1 MPSFVNPI
9 HTNANA
15 LNSGTKNEVKD
26 TKNAPKSASKD
37 FNKILNQKISKDKT
51 APKENPNALKATPKD
66 AKEDAKELEKTPT
79 PHHQHAQN
87 LAKDQQAPTL
97 KDLLN
102 HKKTTA
108 SHEAQHETHEPTLK
122 DLLNHKKTTA
132 SHEAQ
137 HETHEMHET
146 NPKTP
151 NETLNKNEKKPNGV
165 ASNAHQANLTNKNPL
180 TPTNHANNAIKN
192 PTAPTHNAKEPKTLK
207 DIHALS
213 QKHDLNASN
222 IQVGTPLEKKETPL
236 NASDQLALKTTQTS
250 INHTLAKN
258 DSKNTANLSS
268 VLQSLE
274 KKESHNKERTT
285 PPSNEKKTPPL
296 REALQMNA
304 IKRDKTLSKKKPE
317 KTPTKTQTTAATPEN
332 APKIP
337 LKTPPLMPLIGAN
350 PPNDNA
356 PTPLEKEEK
365 AKEVSENKE
374 KTKESNNSAQSA
386 QNAQAS
392 DKTSENKSAA
402 PKETIKHFTQQLKQE
417 IQEYKPPMSRISMDL
432 FPKEL
437 GKVEVT
443 IQKVGKNLKVSVISH
458 NNSLQT
464 FLDNQQDLKNSLN
477 ALGFEGVDLSFSQDS
492 SKEQP
497 KEPLREPFK
506 EQESTPLKEN
516 ALKSYQENT
525 DNENKET
532 SMQITLYA

>member
-1 MPSFVNPI
+1 MPSPINPI

-15 LNSGTKNEVKD
+15 NASTLINSGAKNED

-37 FNKILNQKISKDKT
+37 FSKILNQKISKDKT
-51 APKENPNALKATPKD
+51 APKESPNPNALKATPKD
-66 AKEDAKELEKTPT
+66 AKALEKTPT

-87 LAKDQQAPTL
+87 PAKDQQAPTL

-102 HKKTTA
+102 HQKTTA
-108 SHEAQHETHEPTLK
+108 SHEAQHE
-122 DLLNHKKTTA
+122 N
-132 SHEAQ
+132 
-137 HETHEMHET
+137 HET

-165 ASNAHQANLTNKNPL
+165 TSSVHQTNLTNKNPI
-180 TPTNHANNAIKN
+180 TPTNHANNANKN
-192 PTAPTHNAKEPKTLK
+192 PTTPTHNAKEPKTLK
-207 DIHALS
+207 DIQTLS

-222 IQVGTPLEKKETPL
+222 IQATAPLEKKETPL
-236 NASDQLALKTTQTS
+236 NASDHLALKTTQAP
-250 INHTLAKN
+250 INNTLAKN
-258 DSKNTANLSS
+258 DAKNTANLSS

-274 KKESHNKERTT
+274 KKESPNKEHAN
-285 PPSNEKKTPPL
+285 PQNNEKKTPPL
-296 REALQMNA
+296 KEALQMNA

-317 KTPTKTQTTAATPEN
+317 KTPTKTQTTAPSVAPEN

-350 PPNDNA
+350 PPPNNNA

-365 AKEVSENKE
+365 TKEASDNKE
-374 KTKESNNSAQSA
+374 KTKESNSSAQSA
-386 QNAQAS
+386 QNTQAS
-392 DKTSENKSAA
+392 DKTSDNKSIA

-497 KEPLREPFK
+497 KEPLRELFK

-525 DNENKET
+525 DHENQET
-532 SMQITLYA
+532 SMQITLYAWF

>member
-1 MPSFVNPI
+1 MPSPINPI

-15 LNSGTKNEVKD
+15 SALNSGAKNEAKD

-37 FNKILNQKISKDKT
+37 FSKILNQKISKDKS
-51 APKENPNALKATPKD
+51 APKENPSALKATPKD
-66 AKEDAKELEKTPT
+66 AKENAKELEKTPT

-108 SHEAQHETHEPTLK
+108 SHEAQHEMHE
-122 DLLNHKKTTA
+122 N
-132 SHEAQ
+132 
-137 HETHEMHET
+137 HET

-151 NETLNKNEKKPNGV
+151 NETLNKNEKKPNEV
-165 ASNAHQANLTNKNPL
+165 ASSAHQANLTNKNPL

-207 DIHALS
+207 DIQTLS

-236 NASDQLALKTTQTS
+236 NANDQLALKTTQAP

-274 KKESHNKERTT
+274 KKESHNKEHTT

-317 KTPTKTQTTAATPEN
+317 KTPIHAKTQTIAQAATPEN

-374 KTKESNNSAQSA
+374 KTKESTNSA
-386 QNAQAS
+386 QNAQTS

-497 KEPLREPFK
+497 KEQLRESFK

>member
-1 MPSFVNPI
+1 MPSPINPI

-15 LNSGTKNEVKD
+15 LNSGAKNEVKD

-37 FNKILNQKISKDKT
+37 FSKILNQKISKDKT
-51 APKENPNALKATPKD
+51 APKEDSNASKVTPKD
-66 AKEDAKELEKTPT
+66 AKEDAKVLEKTPT
-79 PHHQHAQN
+79 LPHQHAQN
-87 LAKDQQAPTL
+87 PAKDQQAPTL
-97 KDLLN
+97 KDWLN

-108 SHEAQHETHEPTLK
+108 KHETQHETHEA
-122 DLLNHKKTTA
+122 N
-132 SHEAQ
+132 
-137 HETHEMHET
+137 ET

-151 NETLNKNEKKPNGV
+151 NETLNKNEKKPNEV
-165 ASNAHQANLTNKNPL
+165 TSNAHQTNLASKNPI
-180 TPTNHANNAIKN
+180 TPTNHANNANKN
-192 PTAPTHNAKEPKTLK
+192 PTTPTHNAKDPKTLK
-207 DIHALS
+207 DIQTLS

-222 IQVGTPLEKKETPL
+222 IQATASLEKKEISL
-236 NASDQLALKTTQTS
+236 SANDHLALKTTQTPT
-250 INHTLAKN
+250 NHTLAKN
-258 DSKNTANLSS
+258 DAKNTANLSS

-274 KKESHNKERTT
+274 KKEPHNKEHTT
-285 PPSNEKKTPPL
+285 PQNNEKKTPPL
-296 REALQMNA
+296 KEALQMNA

-317 KTPTKTQTTAATPEN
+317 KTPIHAKTQTTAPSATPEN

-337 LKTPPLMPLIGAN
+337 FKTPPLMPLIGAN
-350 PPNDNA
+350 PPPNDNP

-365 AKEVSENKE
+365 TQEISENKE
-374 KTKESNNSAQSA
+374 KAKETSSSAQSA
-386 QNAQAS
+386 QNTQAS
-392 DKTSENKSAA
+392 DKTSDNKSIT
-402 PKETIKHFTQQLKQE
+402 PKETIRHFTQQLKQE
-417 IQEYKPPMSRISMDL
+417 IQEYKPPMSKISMDL

-497 KEPLREPFK
+497 KEQLREPFK
-506 EQESTPLKEN
+506 EQESSPLKEN

-525 DNENKET
+525 DHENQET

>member
-1 MPSFVNPI
+1 MPSPVNPI
-9 HTNANA
+9 HTNAST
-15 LNSGTKNEVKD
+15 LINSGAKNED

-37 FNKILNQKISKDKT
+37 FSKILNQKISKDKT

-66 AKEDAKELEKTPT
+66 AKEDAKELEKTSTLP
-79 PHHQHAQN
+79 HQHAKDP
-87 LAKDQQAPTL
+87 AKDQQAPTL
-97 KDLLN
+97 KDWLN

-108 SHEAQHETHEPTLK
+108 SHAQHEIHE
-122 DLLNHKKTTA
+122 N
-132 SHEAQ
+132 
-137 HETHEMHET
+137 HET

-151 NETLNKNEKKPNGV
+151 NETLNKNEKKSNGV
-165 ASNAHQANLTNKNPL
+165 TSNTHQTNLTHKNPL

-207 DIHALS
+207 DIQTLS

-222 IQVGTPLEKKETPL
+222 IQATAPLEKKETPL
-236 NASDQLALKTTQTS
+236 NASDQFALKTTQTS

-258 DSKNTANLSS
+258 DAKNTANLSS

-274 KKESHNKERTT
+274 KKEPQNKEHAN
-285 PPSNEKKTPPL
+285 PQNNEKKTPPL
-296 REALQMNA
+296 KEALEMNA
-304 IKRDKTLSKKKPE
+304 IKRDKTLSKKKSE
-317 KTPTKTQTTAATPEN
+317 KTPTKAQTTAPSIAPEN

-350 PPNDNA
+350 PPPNDNI
-356 PTPLEKEEK
+356 PTPLEKEETT
-365 AKEVSENKE
+365 KEASDNKE
-374 KTKESNNSAQSA
+374 KTKESNNSAQSV
-386 QNAQAS
+386 QNTQAS
-392 DKTSENKSAA
+392 DKASENKSVT

-437 GKVEVT
+437 GKVEVV

-497 KEPLREPFK
+497 KEPFKEPFK
-506 EQESTPLKEN
+506 EQELTPLKEN

-525 DNENKET
+525 DHENKET

>member
-1 MPSFVNPI
+1 MPSPVNPL

-15 LNSGTKNEVKD
+15 FNGGAKNEVKD
-26 TKNAPKSASKD
+26 AKNASKRASKD
-37 FNKILNQKISKDKT
+37 FSKILNQKISKDKT
-51 APKENPNALKATPKD
+51 ASKENPSALKDTPKD
-66 AKEDAKELEKTPT
+66 AKALEKTPT
-79 PHHQHAQN
+79 LNHQHAQN

-102 HKKTTA
+102 HPKTTA
-108 SHEAQHETHEPTLK
+108 LHETHEA
-122 DLLNHKKTTA
+122 N
-132 SHEAQ
+132 
-137 HETHEMHET
+137 ET

-151 NETLNKNEKKPNGV
+151 NETLNKNEKKPNEV
-165 ASNAHQANLTNKNPL
+165 ASNAHQTNLPNKNL
-180 TPTNHANNAIKN
+180 ITPTNHANHANKT
-192 PTAPTHNAKEPKTLK
+192 PTTPTHNAKDPKTLK
-207 DIHALS
+207 DIQTLS

-222 IQVGTPLEKKETPL
+222 IQAATTPENKNPL
-236 NASDQLALKTTQTS
+236 NASDHLTLKTTQTPT
-250 INHTLAKN
+250 NHTLAKN
-258 DSKNTANLSS
+258 DAKNTANLSS

-274 KKESHNKERTT
+274 KKEVPNKEHAN
-285 PPSNEKKTPPL
+285 PPNNEKKTPPL
-296 REALQMNA
+296 KEALQMNA

-317 KTPTKTQTTAATPEN
+317 KTPIHAKTQTTAPSATPEN

-337 LKTPPLMPLIGAN
+337 LKTLPLMPLIGAN

-365 AKEVSENKE
+365 AKEISDNKE
-374 KTKESNNSAQSA
+374 KAKETNNNAQSA
-386 QNAQAS
+386 QNTQAS
-392 DKTSENKSAA
+392 DKTSDNKSTA

-417 IQEYKPPMSRISMDL
+417 IQEYKPPMSKISMDL

-492 SKEQP
+492 SKEQQAP
-497 KEPLREPFK
+497 KDQPKEPFK
-506 EQESTPLKEN
+506 EQELTPLKEN

-525 DNENKET
+525 DHENQET

>member
-1 MPSFVNPI
+1 MPSPINPI
-9 HTNANA
+9 HTNASANA
-15 LNSGTKNEVKD
+15 NASTLINSGAKNED

-37 FNKILNQKISKDKT
+37 FSKILNQKISKDKT
-51 APKENPNALKATPKD
+51 APKENPNALKATPQDAKEN
-66 AKEDAKELEKTPT
+66 AKEDAKALEKTPT
-79 PHHQHAQN
+79 LPYQHAQN
-87 LAKDQQAPTL
+87 PAKDQQAPTL
-97 KDLLN
+97 KDWLN
-102 HKKTTA
+102 PKTTA
-108 SHEAQHETHEPTLK
+108 PHEAQHETHEA
-122 DLLNHKKTTA
+122 N
-132 SHEAQ
+132 
-137 HETHEMHET
+137 ET

-165 ASNAHQANLTNKNPL
+165 TSNAHQANLTNKNPL
-180 TPTNHANNAIKN
+180 TPTNHAIKN
-192 PTAPTHNAKEPKTLK
+192 PTTPTHNAKESKTLK
-207 DIHALS
+207 DIQTLS

-222 IQVGTPLEKKETPL
+222 IQATTTPENKNPL
-236 NASDQLALKTTQTS
+236 NASDQLALKTTQTP

-258 DSKNTANLSS
+258 DAKNTANLSS

-274 KKESHNKERTT
+274 KKESPNKEHAN
-285 PPSNEKKTPPL
+285 PQNNEKKTPPL
-296 REALQMNA
+296 KEALQMNA
-304 IKRDKTLSKKKPE
+304 IKRDKTLSKKKSE
-317 KTPTKTQTTAATPEN
+317 KTPTKAQTTAPSIAPEN

-350 PPNDNA
+350 PPNDNP
-356 PTPLEKEEK
+356 PTPLEKEETT
-365 AKEVSENKE
+365 KEISENKE
-374 KTKESNNSAQSA
+374 KTKETNNSSQSA
-386 QNAQAS
+386 QNAQSS
-392 DKTSENKSAA
+392 DKASENKSVT

-437 GKVEVT
+437 GKVEVI

-497 KEPLREPFK
+497 KEQLRELFK

-525 DNENKET
+525 DHENKET
-532 SMQITLYA
+532 SMQITLYAWF

>member
-9 HTNANA
+9 HTNASANA
-15 LNSGTKNEVKD
+15 LNSGAKNEVKD
-26 TKNAPKSASKD
+26 TKNAPKGASKD
-37 FNKILNQKISKDKT
+37 FSKILNQKISKDKT
-51 APKENPNALKATPKD
+51 APKENPSALKATPKD
-66 AKEDAKELEKTPT
+66 TKENAKELEKTPT

-102 HKKTTA
+102 HKKTTV
-108 SHEAQHETHEPTLK
+108 SHETQHEI
-122 DLLNHKKTTA
+122 
-132 SHEAQ
+132 
-137 HETHEMHET
+137 HEMHET

-165 ASNAHQANLTNKNPL
+165 TPNAHQANLTNKNPL

-207 DIHALS
+207 DIHVLS

-222 IQVGTPLEKKETPL
+222 IQVVAPLEKKETPL

-258 DSKNTANLSS
+258 GTKNTANLSS

-274 KKESHNKERTT
+274 KKESQDKERAT

-296 REALQMNA
+296 REALQINA

-317 KTPTKTQTTAATPEN
+317 KTPTKTPTKTQTTTQATTPEN
-332 APKIP
+332 TPKIS

-365 AKEVSENKE
+365 TKEVSENKE
-374 KTKESNNSAQSA
+374 KTKESTNSAQSV
-386 QNAQAS
+386 QNAQSS
-392 DKTSENKSAA
+392 DKASENKSAA

>member
-1 MPSFVNPI
+1 MPSPINPI
-9 HTNANA
+9 HTNASA
-15 LNSGTKNEVKD
+15 LNSGAKNGVKD

-37 FNKILNQKISKDKT
+37 FSKILNQKISKDKT
-51 APKENPNALKATPKD
+51 APKENPNALKATPKNSKEG
-66 AKEDAKELEKTPT
+66 AKEDAKKLEKTPT
-79 PHHQHAQN
+79 PQPQHAQN

-102 HKKTTA
+102 HKKTAA
-108 SHEAQHETHEPTLK
+108 SHESQHEI
-122 DLLNHKKTTA
+122 HKN
-132 SHEAQ
+132 
-137 HETHEMHET
+137 HET

-165 ASNAHQANLTNKNPL
+165 ASNAHQANLTNKNLL
-180 TPTNHANNAIKN
+180 TPTNHANNANKN
-192 PTAPTHNAKEPKTLK
+192 PTAPTHNAKESKTLK

-222 IQVGTPLEKKETPL
+222 IQATTPLEKKETPL

-258 DSKNTANLSS
+258 DAKNTANLSS

-317 KTPTKTQTTAATPEN
+317 KTPIHAKTQTTAAAPEN

-374 KTKESNNSAQSA
+374 KTKESTNSAQSA
-386 QNAQAS
+386 QNAQSS

-497 KEPLREPFK
+497 KEPFKEPFK

>member
-1 MPSFVNPI
+1 MPSPINPI
-9 HTNANA
+9 HTNASANANA
-15 LNSGTKNEVKD
+15 LINSGAKNED

-37 FNKILNQKISKDKT
+37 FSKILNQKISKDKT

-66 AKEDAKELEKTPT
+66 AKEGAKEDTKALEKTPT
-79 PHHQHAQN
+79 PQPQHAQN
-87 LAKDQQAPTL
+87 PAKDQQAPTL
-97 KDLLN
+97 KDWLN
-102 HKKTTA
+102 HQKTTA
-108 SHEAQHETHEPTLK
+108 SHEAQHEK
-122 DLLNHKKTTA
+122 N
-132 SHEAQ
+132 
-137 HETHEMHET
+137 HET

-151 NETLNKNEKKPNGV
+151 NETLNKNEKKPNEV
-165 ASNAHQANLTNKNPL
+165 TSNTHQTNLTNKNPI
-180 TPTNHANNAIKN
+180 TPNHANNAIKT
-192 PTAPTHNAKEPKTLK
+192 PTAPTHNAKDPKTLK
-207 DIHALS
+207 DIQALS

-222 IQVGTPLEKKETPL
+222 IQAATTPENKTPL
-236 NASDQLALKTTQTS
+236 NTSDHLALKTTQTPT
-250 INHTLAKN
+250 NHTLAKN
-258 DSKNTANLSS
+258 DAKNTANLSS

-274 KKESHNKERTT
+274 KKESHNKEHAN
-285 PPSNEKKTPPL
+285 PPNNEKKTPPL
-296 REALQMNA
+296 KEALQMNA
-304 IKRDKTLSKKKPE
+304 IKRDKTLSKKKSE
-317 KTPTKTQTTAATPEN
+317 KTPTKAQTTAPSIAPEN

-350 PPNDNA
+350 PPPNDNI

-365 AKEVSENKE
+365 TQEISENKE
-374 KTKESNNSAQSA
+374 KTKESSNSAQSA

-392 DKTSENKSAA
+392 DKTSENKSVT

-497 KEPLREPFK
+497 KEPFK
-506 EQESTPLKEN
+506 EQELTPLKEN

-525 DNENKET
+525 DNESKET

>member
-1 MPSFVNPI
+1 MPSPINPI
-9 HTNANA
+9 HTNASANA
-15 LNSGTKNEVKD
+15 STLINSGAKNED

-37 FNKILNQKISKDKT
+37 FSKILNQKISKDKT
-51 APKENPNALKATPKD
+51 APKENPNALKTTPKNSKEG

-79 PHHQHAQN
+79 PQPQHAQN

-108 SHEAQHETHEPTLK
+108 SHEAQHEI
-122 DLLNHKKTTA
+122 HKN
-132 SHEAQ
+132 
-137 HETHEMHET
+137 HET

-165 ASNAHQANLTNKNPL
+165 TSNAHQANLTHKNPL
-180 TPTNHANNAIKN
+180 TPTNHANNANKN
-192 PTAPTHNAKEPKTLK
+192 PAAPTDTKKEPKTLK
-207 DIHALS
+207 DIQTLS

-222 IQVGTPLEKKETPL
+222 IQATTPLEKKETPL
-236 NASDQLALKTTQTS
+236 KASDQLALKTTQTS

-258 DSKNTANLSS
+258 DAKNTANLSS

-317 KTPTKTQTTAATPEN
+317 KTPTKTQTTAQAVTLEN

-356 PTPLEKEEK
+356 PTPLEKEETT
-365 AKEVSENKE
+365 KEASDNKE
-374 KTKESNNSAQSA
+374 KTKESTNSTQST

-497 KEPLREPFK
+497 KEQLKEQLGEPFK

>member
-1 MPSFVNPI
+1 MPSPINPI

-15 LNSGTKNEVKD
+15 NALNSGAKNEVKEA
-26 TKNAPKSASKD
+26 KNAPKSASKD
-37 FNKILNQKISKDKT
+37 FSKILNQKISKDKT
-51 APKENPNALKATPKD
+51 TPKENPSALKATPKNSKEG
-66 AKEDAKELEKTPT
+66 AKENAKELEKTPT
-79 PHHQHAQN
+79 LPHQHAQN
-87 LAKDQQAPTL
+87 PAKDQQAPTL

-102 HKKTTA
+102 HQKTTA
-108 SHEAQHETHEPTLK
+108 SHEAQHETHE
-122 DLLNHKKTTA
+122 N
-132 SHEAQ
+132 
-137 HETHEMHET
+137 HET

-165 ASNAHQANLTNKNPL
+165 ASSAHQENSTHKNPL

-207 DIHALS
+207 DIQTLS

-222 IQVGTPLEKKETPL
+222 IQATTTPENKTPLK
-236 NASDQLALKTTQTS
+236 ASDQLALKTTQTS

-258 DSKNTANLSS
+258 GTKNTANLSS

-274 KKESHNKERTT
+274 KKDPLSKEHAT

-296 REALQMNA
+296 REALPMNA

-317 KTPTKTQTTAATPEN
+317 KTPTKTQTTAQAVEN

-365 AKEVSENKE
+365 TKEMSENKE
-374 KTKESNNSAQSA
+374 KTKESTNSTQNV

-392 DKTSENKSAA
+392 DKTSENKSVT
-402 PKETIKHFTQQLKQE
+402 PKETIRHFTQQLKQE

-497 KEPLREPFK
+497 KEPFKELFK

>member
-1 MPSFVNPI
+1 MPSPINPI
-9 HTNANA
+9 HTSTNA
-15 LNSGTKNEVKD
+15 LNSGAKNED

-37 FNKILNQKISKDKT
+37 FSKILNQKISKDKT
-51 APKENPNALKATPKD
+51 APKENPSALKATPKNSKEG
-66 AKEDAKELEKTPT
+66 AKENAKALEKTPT

-87 LAKDQQAPTL
+87 PAKDQQAPTL
-97 KDLLN
+97 KDWLN

-108 SHEAQHETHEPTLK
+108 SHEAQHEFHE
-122 DLLNHKKTTA
+122 N
-132 SHEAQ
+132 
-137 HETHEMHET
+137 HET

-165 ASNAHQANLTNKNPL
+165 ISSAHQANLTHKNPL

-192 PTAPTHNAKEPKTLK
+192 PTAPTHNAKESKTLK
-207 DIHALS
+207 DIQALS

-222 IQVGTPLEKKETPL
+222 IQAAITPENKTPL
-236 NASDQLALKTTQTS
+236 NASDQLALKTTQAP
-250 INHTLAKN
+250 INNTLAKN
-258 DSKNTANLSS
+258 DAKNTANLSS

-274 KKESHNKERTT
+274 KKDPHNKEHAN
-285 PPSNEKKTPPL
+285 PQNNEKKTPPL
-296 REALQMNA
+296 KEALQMNA
-304 IKRDKTLSKKKPE
+304 IKRDKTLSKKKSE
-317 KTPTKTQTTAATPEN
+317 KTPTKAQTTAPSIAPEN

-350 PPNDNA
+350 PPNDNP
-356 PTPLEKEEK
+356 PTLLEKEETT
-365 AKEVSENKE
+365 KEASDNKE
-374 KTKESNNSAQSA
+374 KTKETNSSAQNA

-392 DKTSENKSAA
+392 DKTSENKSVT

-437 GKVEVT
+437 GKVEVI

-506 EQESTPLKEN
+506 EQESSPLKEN

-525 DNENKET
+525 DHENQET

>member
-1 MPSFVNPI
+1 MPSPINPI
-9 HTNANA
+9 HTNASA
-15 LNSGTKNEVKD
+15 LNSGAKNEVKD
-26 TKNAPKSASKD
+26 KNAPKSASKD
-37 FNKILNQKISKDKT
+37 FSKILNQKISKDKI
-51 APKENPNALKATPKD
+51 APKESPHPNALKNMPKD
-66 AKEDAKELEKTPT
+66 AKALEKIPT
-79 PHHQHAQN
+79 PHHQHAKEI
-87 LAKDQQAPTL
+87 AKDEQAPTL

-102 HKKTTA
+102 HPKTTA
-108 SHEAQHETHEPTLK
+108 SHKAQHETHK
-122 DLLNHKKTTA
+122 I
-132 SHEAQ
+132 
-137 HETHEMHET
+137 HET

-151 NETLNKNEKKPNGV
+151 NETLNKNEKKPSEV
-165 ASNAHQANLTNKNPL
+165 ISNAHQANLTHKNPI
-180 TPTNHANNAIKN
+180 TPTNPTNNAIKN
-192 PTAPTHNAKEPKTLK
+192 PTATTHNAKESKTLK

-222 IQVGTPLEKKETPL
+222 IQATAPLEKKETPL
-236 NASDQLALKTTQTS
+236 SVSDPLALKTTQAS

-258 DSKNTANLSS
+258 DTKNTANLSS

-274 KKESHNKERTT
+274 KKESPNKEHAT
-285 PPSNEKKTPPL
+285 PPHNEKKTPPL
-296 REALQMNA
+296 KEALLMNA
-304 IKRDKTLSKKKPE
+304 IKRDKTLSKKTPE
-317 KTPTKTQTTAATPEN
+317 KTPTKTQTTVPSAMLEN

-350 PPNDNA
+350 HPSNND

-365 AKEVSENKE
+365 TKEASENKE
-374 KTKESNNSAQSA
+374 KTKESNNSAQST
-386 QNAQAS
+386 QNTQAS
-392 DKTSENKSAA
+392 DKTSDNKSAA

-497 KEPLREPFK
+497 KEQLREPFK
-506 EQESTPLKEN
+506 EQELTPLKEN

>member
-1 MPSFVNPI
+1 MPSPINPI

-15 LNSGTKNEVKD
+15 LNSGAKNED

-37 FNKILNQKISKDKT
+37 FSKILNQKISKNKT
-51 APKENPNALKATPKD
+51 APKESPNPNALKATPKD
-66 AKEDAKELEKTPT
+66 AKEDAKTLEKTPT
-79 PHHQHAQN
+79 LPHQHAQN

-102 HKKTTA
+102 RPKTHPTA
-108 SHEAQHETHEPTLK
+108 PHETQHETHEA
-122 DLLNHKKTTA
+122 N
-132 SHEAQ
+132 
-137 HETHEMHET
+137 ET

-151 NETLNKNEKKPNGV
+151 NETLNKNEKKPNEV
-165 ASNAHQANLTNKNPL
+165 ISNAHQTNLASKNPI
-180 TPTNHANNAIKN
+180 TPNHANNAIKN
-192 PTAPTHNAKEPKTLK
+192 PTTPTHNAKDPKTLK
-207 DIHALS
+207 DIQTLS

-222 IQVGTPLEKKETPL
+222 IQAITTPENKTPL
-236 NASDQLALKTTQTS
+236 NAGDQLALKTTQTPT
-250 INHTLAKN
+250 NHTLAKN
-258 DSKNTANLSS
+258 DAKNTANLSS

-274 KKESHNKERTT
+274 KKDPHNKEHAN
-285 PPSNEKKTPPL
+285 PPNNEKKTPPL
-296 REALQMNA
+296 KEALQMNA
-304 IKRDKTLSKKKPE
+304 IKRDKTLSKKKSE
-317 KTPTKTQTTAATPEN
+317 KTPTKAQTTAPSIAPEN

-337 LKTPPLMPLIGAN
+337 LKTPPLMPLTGAN
-350 PPNDNA
+350 PPNDNI
-356 PTPLEKEEK
+356 PTLLEKEETT
-365 AKEVSENKE
+365 KEASDNKE
-374 KTKESNNSAQSA
+374 KTKEASNSAQSA

-392 DKTSENKSAA
+392 DKTSENKSVT

-437 GKVEVT
+437 GKVEVI
-443 IQKVGKNLKVSVISH
+443 IQKVSKNLKVSVISH

-497 KEPLREPFK
+497 KEQLRELFK

-525 DNENKET
+525 DNEHQET

>member
-1 MPSFVNPI
+1 MPSPVNPI

-15 LNSGTKNEVKD
+15 LNSGAKNEVKD
-26 TKNAPKSASKD
+26 AKNAPKSASKD
-37 FNKILNQKISKDKT
+37 FSKILNQKISKDKT

-66 AKEDAKELEKTPT
+66 AKEDAKTLEKTLP
-79 PHHQHAQN
+79 HQHAQN
-87 LAKDQQAPTL
+87 PAKDQQAPTL
-97 KDLLN
+97 KDWLN
-102 HKKTTA
+102 HQKTTA
-108 SHEAQHETHEPTLK
+108 SHEAQHETHE
-122 DLLNHKKTTA
+122 
-132 SHEAQ
+132 
-137 HETHEMHET
+137 HET

-151 NETLNKNEKKPNGV
+151 NETLNKNEKKPNEV
-165 ASNAHQANLTNKNPL
+165 TSNAHQTNLPNKNPI
-180 TPTNHANNAIKN
+180 TPNHANNANKT
-192 PTAPTHNAKEPKTLK
+192 PTTPTHNAKEPKTLK
-207 DIHALS
+207 DIQTLS

-222 IQVGTPLEKKETPL
+222 IQAATTPENKNPL
-236 NASDQLALKTTQTS
+236 NASDHLALKTTQTPT
-250 INHTLAKN
+250 NHTLAKN
-258 DSKNTANLSS
+258 GAKNTANLSS

-274 KKESHNKERTT
+274 KKESHNKEHAN
-285 PPSNEKKTPPL
+285 PSHNEKKTPPL
-296 REALQMNA
+296 KEALQMNA
-304 IKRDKTLSKKKPE
+304 IKRDKTLSKKKSE
-317 KTPTKTQTTAATPEN
+317 KTPTKAQTTAPSIAPEN

-337 LKTPPLMPLIGAN
+337 FKTPPLMPLIGAN
-350 PPNDNA
+350 PPNDNI

-365 AKEVSENKE
+365 TQEISDNKE
-374 KTKESNNSAQSA
+374 KAKETNNSTQSA
-386 QNAQAS
+386 QNTQAS

-437 GKVEVT
+437 GKVEVI

-492 SKEQP
+492 SKEQQAP
-497 KEPLREPFK
+497 KDQPKEPFK
-506 EQESTPLKEN
+506 EQELTPLKEN

-525 DNENKET
+525 DHENQET

>member
-1 MPSFVNPI
+1 MPSPINPI
-9 HTNANA
+9 HTNASANA
-15 LNSGTKNEVKD
+15 NANASTLINSGAKNED
-26 TKNAPKSASKD
+26 TKNAPKSTSKD
-37 FNKILNQKISKDKT
+37 FSKILNQKISKDKT
-51 APKENPNALKATPKD
+51 ASKENPNALKAVQKD
-66 AKEDAKELEKTPT
+66 AKKDAKELEKTPT

-87 LAKDQQAPTL
+87 PAKDQQAPTL

-108 SHEAQHETHEPTLK
+108 SHEAQHEI
-122 DLLNHKKTTA
+122 
-132 SHEAQ
+132 
-137 HETHEMHET
+137 HETHET

-165 ASNAHQANLTNKNPL
+165 TSNAHQENSTHKNPL
-180 TPTNHANNAIKN
+180 TPTNNAIKT
-192 PTAPTHNAKEPKTLK
+192 PTAPTHNAKDPKTLK
-207 DIHALS
+207 DIQTLS

-222 IQVGTPLEKKETPL
+222 IQATAPLEKKETPL
-236 NASDQLALKTTQTS
+236 NASDHLALKTTQAP
-250 INHTLAKN
+250 INNTLAKN
-258 DSKNTANLSS
+258 DAKNTANLSS

-274 KKESHNKERTT
+274 KKESHNKERAT
-285 PPSNEKKTPPL
+285 PPNNEKKTPPL
-296 REALQMNA
+296 KEALPMNA

-317 KTPTKTQTTAATPEN
+317 KTPTKTQTTAPSIVPEN

-356 PTPLEKEEK
+356 PTILEKEETT
-365 AKEVSENKE
+365 KEASDNKE

-392 DKTSENKSAA
+392 DKTSENKSVT

-497 KEPLREPFK
+497 KEPFKEPFK
-506 EQESTPLKEN
+506 EQELTPLKEN

-525 DNENKET
+525 DNESKET

>member
-15 LNSGTKNEVKD
+15 SALNSGAKNEVKD

-37 FNKILNQKISKDKT
+37 FSKILNQKISKDKT
-51 APKENPNALKATPKD
+51 APKENPSALKAAPKD
-66 AKEDAKELEKTPT
+66 AKEGAKELEKTPT

-108 SHEAQHETHEPTLK
+108 SHEAQHEI
-122 DLLNHKKTTA
+122 HKN
-132 SHEAQ
+132 
-137 HETHEMHET
+137 HET

-192 PTAPTHNAKEPKTLK
+192 PTAPTDTKKEPKTLK
-207 DIHALS
+207 DIQTLS

-258 DSKNTANLSS
+258 DAKNTANLSS

-274 KKESHNKERTT
+274 KKESQNKERTT

-317 KTPTKTQTTAATPEN
+317 KTPIHAKTQTTAQAATPEN

-365 AKEVSENKE
+365 TKEVSDNKE
-374 KTKESNNSAQSA
+374 KTKESTNSAQNA

-392 DKTSENKSAA
+392 DKASENKSAA

-437 GKVEVT
+437 GKVEVS

>member
-1 MPSFVNPI
+1 MPSPVNPI

-15 LNSGTKNEVKD
+15 LNSGAKNEVKD
-26 TKNAPKSASKD
+26 AKNAPKSASKD
-37 FNKILNQKISKDKT
+37 FSKILNQKISKDKT
-51 APKENPNALKATPKD
+51 ASKESPNPNALKATPKD
-66 AKEDAKELEKTPT
+66 AKEDAKTLEKTLP
-79 PHHQHAQN
+79 HQHAQN

-97 KDLLN
+97 KDWLN

-108 SHEAQHETHEPTLK
+108 SHEAQHEK
-122 DLLNHKKTTA
+122 N
-132 SHEAQ
+132 
-137 HETHEMHET
+137 HET

-165 ASNAHQANLTNKNPL
+165 TSNAHQTNLASKNPI

-192 PTAPTHNAKEPKTLK
+192 PTTPTHNAKDPKTLK
-207 DIHALS
+207 DIQTLS

-222 IQVGTPLEKKETPL
+222 IQATTTPENKNPL
-236 NASDQLALKTTQTS
+236 NASDHLALKTTQTPT
-250 INHTLAKN
+250 NHTLAKN
-258 DSKNTANLSS
+258 DAKNTANLSS

-274 KKESHNKERTT
+274 KKEPPNKEHAN
-285 PPSNEKKTPPL
+285 PQNNEKKTPPL
-296 REALQMNA
+296 KEALQMNA
-304 IKRDKTLSKKKPE
+304 IKRDKTLSKKKSE
-317 KTPTKTQTTAATPEN
+317 KTPTKAQTTAPSITPEN

-350 PPNDNA
+350 PPPNDNP

-365 AKEVSENKE
+365 TQEVSDNKE
-374 KTKESNNSAQSA
+374 KAKESSNSAQSA
-386 QNAQAS
+386 QNTQAS
-392 DKTSENKSAA
+392 DKTSENKSVT

-417 IQEYKPPMSRISMDL
+417 IQEYKPPMSKISMDL

-437 GKVEVT
+437 GKVEVI

-497 KEPLREPFK
+497 KEQLREPFK
-506 EQESTPLKEN
+506 EQELTPLKEN

-525 DNENKET
+525 DHEKQET

>member
-1 MPSFVNPI
+1 MPSPINPI

-15 LNSGTKNEVKD
+15 NASTLNSGAKNED

-37 FNKILNQKISKDKT
+37 FSKILNQKISKDKT

-66 AKEDAKELEKTPT
+66 AKEDAKKLEKTHTLP
-79 PHHQHAQN
+79 HQHAKDF
-87 LAKDQQAPTL
+87 AKDQQAPTL

-108 SHEAQHETHEPTLK
+108 SHEAQNETHK
-122 DLLNHKKTTA
+122 N
-132 SHEAQ
+132 
-137 HETHEMHET
+137 HET

-151 NETLNKNEKKPNGV
+151 NETLNKDEKKPNGV
-165 ASNAHQANLTNKNPL
+165 TSSAHQANLTNKNPL
-180 TPTNHANNAIKN
+180 TPTNHANNSIKN
-192 PTAPTHNAKEPKTLK
+192 PTAPTHNAKESKTLK
-207 DIHALS
+207 DIQTLS

-222 IQVGTPLEKKETPL
+222 IQVVAPLEKKETPL
-236 NASDQLALKTTQTS
+236 KTSDQLALKTMQTP

-258 DSKNTANLSS
+258 DAKNTANLSS

-274 KKESHNKERTT
+274 KKESHNKEHAT

-296 REALQMNA
+296 REALPMNA

-317 KTPTKTQTTAATPEN
+317 KTPTKTQTTAPSIAPEN

-356 PTPLEKEEK
+356 PTLLEKEETT
-365 AKEVSENKE
+365 KEASDNKE
-374 KTKESNNSAQSA
+374 KTKESNNSTQSA
-386 QNAQAS
+386 QNAQSS
-392 DKTSENKSAA
+392 DKTSDKSVT

-492 SKEQP
+492 SKEQH
-497 KEPLREPFK
+497 KESFKEPFK
-506 EQESTPLKEN
+506 EQELTPLKEN

-525 DNENKET
+525 DNENQET

>member
-1 MPSFVNPI
+1 MPSPINPI
-9 HTNANA
+9 HTNAST
-15 LNSGTKNEVKD
+15 LNSGAKNGVKD

-37 FNKILNQKISKDKT
+37 FSKILNQKISKDKT
-51 APKENPNALKATPKD
+51 APKENPSALKATPKD
-66 AKEDAKELEKTPT
+66 AKKDAKELEKTPT

-108 SHEAQHETHEPTLK
+108 SHEAQHEMHE
-122 DLLNHKKTTA
+122 N
-132 SHEAQ
+132 
-137 HETHEMHET
+137 HET

-151 NETLNKNEKKPNGV
+151 NETLNKNEKKPNEV
-165 ASNAHQANLTNKNPL
+165 ASSAHQANLTNKNPL
-180 TPTNHANNAIKN
+180 TSTNHANNAIKN
-192 PTAPTHNAKEPKTLK
+192 PAAPTDTKKEPKTLK
-207 DIHALS
+207 DIQTLS

-222 IQVGTPLEKKETPL
+222 IQATTPLEKKETPL

-258 DSKNTANLSS
+258 DAKNTANLSS

-317 KTPTKTQTTAATPEN
+317 KTPTKTQTTAAAPEN

-350 PPNDNA
+350 PPNDNT

-374 KTKESNNSAQSA
+374 KTKESTNSAQNA

-497 KEPLREPFK
+497 KEQLGESFK

>member
-1 MPSFVNPI
+1 MPSPVNPI

-15 LNSGTKNEVKD
+15 LNSGAKNEVKD
-26 TKNAPKSASKD
+26 AKNAPKSASKD
-37 FNKILNQKISKDKT
+37 FSKILNQKISKDKT
-51 APKENPNALKATPKD
+51 APKESPNPNALKATPKD
-66 AKEDAKELEKTPT
+66 AKALEKTPT
-79 PHHQHAQN
+79 LPHQHAQN
-87 LAKDQQAPTL
+87 PAKDQQAPTL
-97 KDLLN
+97 KDWLN
-102 HKKTTA
+102 HQKTTA
-108 SHEAQHETHEPTLK
+108 SHEAQHETHE
-122 DLLNHKKTTA
+122 
-132 SHEAQ
+132 
-137 HETHEMHET
+137 HET

-151 NETLNKNEKKPNGV
+151 NETLNKNEKKPNEV
-165 ASNAHQANLTNKNPL
+165 TSSTHQTNLPNKNPI

-192 PTAPTHNAKEPKTLK
+192 PTTPTHNAKDPKTLK
-207 DIHALS
+207 DIQVLS

-222 IQVGTPLEKKETPL
+222 IQAATTPENKTPL
-236 NASDQLALKTTQTS
+236 NASDHLALKTTQTPT
-250 INHTLAKN
+250 NHTIAKN
-258 DSKNTANLSS
+258 DAKNTANLSS

-274 KKESHNKERTT
+274 KKESPNKEHAT
-285 PPSNEKKTPPL
+285 PPNNEKKTPPL
-296 REALQMNA
+296 KEALQMNA
-304 IKRDKTLSKKKPE
+304 IKRDKTLSKKKSE
-317 KTPTKTQTTAATPEN
+317 KTPTKAQTTAPSITPEN

-356 PTPLEKEEK
+356 PTLLEKEETT
-365 AKEVSENKE
+365 KEASDNKE
-374 KTKESNNSAQSA
+374 KTKESSNSAQSA

-392 DKTSENKSAA
+392 DKTSENKSVT
-402 PKETIKHFTQQLKQE
+402 PKETIKHFAQQLKQE
-417 IQEYKPPMSRISMDL
+417 IQEYKPPMSKISMDL

-437 GKVEVT
+437 GKVEVI

-497 KEPLREPFK
+497 KEQLRELFK
-506 EQESTPLKEN
+506 EQESSPLKEN

-525 DNENKET
+525 DHENQET

>member
-1 MPSFVNPI
+1 MPSPINPI
-9 HTNANA
+9 HTNASANA
-15 LNSGTKNEVKD
+15 STLNSGAKNED

-51 APKENPNALKATPKD
+51 APKENPSALKATPKD
-66 AKEDAKELEKTPT
+66 TKENAKELEKTPT

-102 HKKTTA
+102 HQKTTA
-108 SHEAQHETHEPTLK
+108 SHEAQNETHE
-122 DLLNHKKTTA
+122 NY
-132 SHEAQ
+132 
-137 HETHEMHET
+137 ET

-165 ASNAHQANLTNKNPL
+165 TSNAHQTSLTHKNPL
-180 TPTNHANNAIKN
+180 TPTNHAIKN
-192 PTAPTHNAKEPKTLK
+192 PTAPTHNAKESKTLK
-207 DIHALS
+207 DIQTLS

-222 IQVGTPLEKKETPL
+222 IQVVAPLEKKETPL
-236 NASDQLALKTTQTS
+236 KTSDQLALKTTQTS

-274 KKESHNKERTT
+274 KKDPHNKEHAT
-285 PPSNEKKTPPL
+285 PSNNEKKTPPL
-296 REALQMNA
+296 REALPMNA

-317 KTPTKTQTTAATPEN
+317 KTPTKTQTTAPSATPEN

-350 PPNDNA
+350 PPPNDNI
-356 PTPLEKEEK
+356 PTPLEKEETT
-365 AKEVSENKE
+365 KEVSDNKE
-374 KTKESNNSAQSA
+374 KTKESSNSA
-386 QNAQAS
+386 QNAQNTQAS
-392 DKTSENKSAA
+392 DKTSENKSIA

-437 GKVEVT
+437 GKVEVV

-497 KEPLREPFK
+497 KEQLGEPFK

-525 DNENKET
+525 DDENKET

>member
-1 MPSFVNPI
+1 MPSPVNPI

-15 LNSGTKNEVKD
+15 LNSGAKNEVKD
-26 TKNAPKSASKD
+26 AKNAPKSASKD
-37 FNKILNQKISKDKT
+37 FSKILNQKISKDKT
-51 APKENPNALKATPKD
+51 APKENPNALKATPQNALKD
-66 AKEDAKELEKTPT
+66 KLEKTPT
-79 PHHQHAQN
+79 LPHQHAQN

-97 KDLLN
+97 KDWLN
-102 HKKTTA
+102 HQKTTA
-108 SHEAQHETHEPTLK
+108 SHEAQHETHEA
-122 DLLNHKKTTA
+122 N
-132 SHEAQ
+132 
-137 HETHEMHET
+137 ET

-165 ASNAHQANLTNKNPL
+165 TSNAHQTNLASKNPI

-192 PTAPTHNAKEPKTLK
+192 PTTPTHNAKDSKTLK
-207 DIHALS
+207 DIQTLS

-222 IQVGTPLEKKETPL
+222 IQAATTPENKTPL
-236 NASDQLALKTTQTS
+236 NASDHLALKTTQTP

-258 DSKNTANLSS
+258 DAKNTANLSS

-274 KKESHNKERTT
+274 KKEPLNKEHAT
-285 PPSNEKKTPPL
+285 PPNNEKKTPPL
-296 REALQMNA
+296 KEALQMNA

-317 KTPTKTQTTAATPEN
+317 KTHTKAQTTAPSIAPEN

-350 PPNDNA
+350 PPPNDNI

-365 AKEVSENKE
+365 TKEVSDNKE
-374 KTKESNNSAQSA
+374 KTKESNNSAQNA

-392 DKTSENKSAA
+392 DKTSDNKSVT

-417 IQEYKPPMSRISMDL
+417 IQEYKPPMSKISMDL

-437 GKVEVT
+437 GKVEVI

-497 KEPLREPFK
+497 KEQLRELFK
-506 EQESTPLKEN
+506 EQESSPLKEN

-525 DNENKET
+525 DHENKET
-532 SMQITLYA
+532 SMQITLYAWF

>member
-1 MPSFVNPI
+1 MPSPINPI

-15 LNSGTKNEVKD
+15 LNSGAKNED
-26 TKNAPKSASKD
+26 TKNALKSASKD
-37 FNKILNQKISKDKT
+37 FSKILNQKISKDKT

-66 AKEDAKELEKTPT
+66 AKEDAKVLEKTPT
-79 PHHQHAQN
+79 PPHQHAQN
-87 LAKDQQAPTL
+87 PAKDQQAPTL
-97 KDLLN
+97 KDWLN

-108 SHEAQHETHEPTLK
+108 SHETQHETHE
-122 DLLNHKKTTA
+122 
-132 SHEAQ
+132 
-137 HETHEMHET
+137 HET

-151 NETLNKNEKKPNGV
+151 NETLNKNEKKPNE
-165 ASNAHQANLTNKNPL
+165 ALSNAHQTSLPNKNPI
-180 TPTNHANNAIKN
+180 TPTNHANHAIKN
-192 PTAPTHNAKEPKTLK
+192 PTAPTHNAKESKTLK
-207 DIHALS
+207 DIQTLS

-222 IQVGTPLEKKETPL
+222 IQATTPLEKKETPL

-258 DSKNTANLSS
+258 DTKNTANLSS

-274 KKESHNKERTT
+274 KKDPHNKEHAT
-285 PPSNEKKTPPL
+285 PPNNEKKTPPL
-296 REALQMNA
+296 KEALQMNA

-317 KTPTKTQTTAATPEN
+317 KTQTKAQTTAPSIAPEN

-350 PPNDNA
+350 PPNDNI
-356 PTPLEKEEK
+356 PTPLEKEETT
-365 AKEVSENKE
+365 KEASDNKE
-374 KTKESNNSAQSA
+374 KTKETSNSA
-386 QNAQAS
+386 QNAQNTQAS
-392 DKTSENKSAA
+392 DKTSENKSVT

-437 GKVEVT
+437 GKVEVI

-497 KEPLREPFK
+497 KEQLRELFK

-525 DNENKET
+525 DHENKET

>member
-1 MPSFVNPI
+1 MPSPINPI
-9 HTNANA
+9 HTNASANANA
-15 LNSGTKNEVKD
+15 LINSRAKNED

-37 FNKILNQKISKDKT
+37 FSKILNQKISKDKT
-51 APKENPNALKATPKD
+51 APKENPNALKATPKNSKEG
-66 AKEDAKELEKTPT
+66 AKEDAKTLEKTPT

-87 LAKDQQAPTL
+87 PAKDQQAPTL
-97 KDLLN
+97 KDWLN

-108 SHEAQHETHEPTLK
+108 SHEAQHEK
-122 DLLNHKKTTA
+122 N
-132 SHEAQ
+132 
-137 HETHEMHET
+137 HET

-151 NETLNKNEKKPNGV
+151 NETLNKNEKKPNEV
-165 ASNAHQANLTNKNPL
+165 TSNAHQTNLPNKNPI
-180 TPTNHANNAIKN
+180 TPNHANNANTTQK
-192 PTAPTHNAKEPKTLK
+192 PTTPTHNAKDPKTLK
-207 DIHALS
+207 DIQTLS

-222 IQVGTPLEKKETPL
+222 IQATASLEKKETPL
-236 NASDQLALKTTQTS
+236 SANDQIALKTTQAP
-250 INHTLAKN
+250 INNTLAKN
-258 DSKNTANLSS
+258 DTKNTANLSS

-274 KKESHNKERTT
+274 KKESPNKEHAN
-285 PPSNEKKTPPL
+285 PQNNEKKTPPL
-296 REALQMNA
+296 KEALQMNA

-317 KTPTKTQTTAATPEN
+317 KTPTKVQTTAPSATPEN

-350 PPNDNA
+350 PPPNDNI

-365 AKEVSENKE
+365 TQEISENKE
-374 KTKESNNSAQSA
+374 KTKETNSSAQSA

-392 DKTSENKSAA
+392 DKTNENKSIA

-437 GKVEVT
+437 GKVEVV

-497 KEPLREPFK
+497 KEQLRELFK

-525 DNENKET
+525 DHENQET

>member
-1 MPSFVNPI
+1 MPSPINPI
-9 HTNANA
+9 HTNASA
-15 LNSGTKNEVKD
+15 LNSGAKNED

-37 FNKILNQKISKDKT
+37 FSKILNQKISKDKT
-51 APKENPNALKATPKD
+51 APKENPSALKATLKNSKEG

-108 SHEAQHETHEPTLK
+108 SHETQHETHK
-122 DLLNHKKTTA
+122 N
-132 SHEAQ
+132 
-137 HETHEMHET
+137 HET

-180 TPTNHANNAIKN
+180 TPTNHANKN
-192 PTAPTHNAKEPKTLK
+192 PAAPTHNAKDPKTLK
-207 DIHALS
+207 DIQTLS

-222 IQVGTPLEKKETPL
+222 IQATAPLEKKETPL
-236 NASDQLALKTTQTS
+236 NASDQLALKTTQTP

-258 DSKNTANLSS
+258 DAKNTANLSS

-317 KTPTKTQTTAATPEN
+317 KTPTKTQTTAPSVTPEN

-365 AKEVSENKE
+365 TKEASENKE
-374 KTKESNNSAQSA
+374 KTKESTNSAQSV

-497 KEPLREPFK
+497 KESLRESFK

>member
-15 LNSGTKNEVKD
+15 NASALNSGAKNEVKD

-37 FNKILNQKISKDKT
+37 FSKILNQKISKDKT
-51 APKENPNALKATPKD
+51 APKESPNPNASKVTPKD

-108 SHEAQHETHEPTLK
+108 SHEAQHETHEA
-122 DLLNHKKTTA
+122 N
-132 SHEAQ
+132 
-137 HETHEMHET
+137 ET

-165 ASNAHQANLTNKNPL
+165 ASSAHQANLTHKNPL
-180 TPTNHANNAIKN
+180 TPTNHTIKN
-192 PTAPTHNAKEPKTLK
+192 PTAPTHNAKDPKTLK
-207 DIHALS
+207 DIQTLS

-222 IQVGTPLEKKETPL
+222 IQATTTPENKTPLK
-236 NASDQLALKTTQTS
+236 ASDQLALKTTQTS

-317 KTPTKTQTTAATPEN
+317 KTPTKTQTTAQAATPEN

-356 PTPLEKEEK
+356 PTPLEKEETT
-365 AKEVSENKE
+365 KEVSENKE
-374 KTKESNNSAQSA
+374 KTKESTNSAQNT
-386 QNAQAS
+386 QNTQAS
-392 DKTSENKSAA
+392 DKASENKSTP

-437 GKVEVT
+437 GKVEVI

-497 KEPLREPFK
+497 KEQLGEPFK

-525 DNENKET
+525 DNENQET

>member
-1 MPSFVNPI
+1 MPSPINPI
-9 HTNANA
+9 HTNASANANA
-15 LNSGTKNEVKD
+15 LINSGAKNED

-37 FNKILNQKISKDKT
+37 FSKILNQKISKDKT
-51 APKENPNALKATPKD
+51 APKENPNALKATPQNSKEG
-66 AKEDAKELEKTPT
+66 AKEGAKTLEKTLP
-79 PHHQHAQN
+79 HQHAQN
-87 LAKDQQAPTL
+87 PAKDQQAPTL
-97 KDLLN
+97 KDWLN

-108 SHEAQHETHEPTLK
+108 SHEAQHEK
-122 DLLNHKKTTA
+122 N
-132 SHEAQ
+132 
-137 HETHEMHET
+137 HET

-151 NETLNKNEKKPNGV
+151 NETLNKNEKKPSGV
-165 ASNAHQANLTNKNPL
+165 ISNAHQTNLTNKNPL

-192 PTAPTHNAKEPKTLK
+192 PTAPTHNAKDPKTLK
-207 DIHALS
+207 DIQTLS
-213 QKHDLNASN
+213 QKHDLNANN
-222 IQVGTPLEKKETPL
+222 IQATTTPENKNPL
-236 NASDQLALKTTQTS
+236 NASDHLALKTTQAP

-258 DSKNTANLSS
+258 DAKNTANLSS

-274 KKESHNKERTT
+274 KKEPQNKEHAN
-285 PPSNEKKTPPL
+285 PQNSEKKTPPL
-296 REALQMNA
+296 KEALPMNA
-304 IKRDKTLSKKKPE
+304 IKRDKTLSKKKSE
-317 KTPTKTQTTAATPEN
+317 KTPIHAKTQTTAQATTPEN

-350 PPNDNA
+350 PPLNDNP
-356 PTPLEKEEK
+356 PTLLEKEETT
-365 AKEVSENKE
+365 KEASDNKE

-392 DKTSENKSAA
+392 DKTSENKSVT

-437 GKVEVT
+437 GKVEVI

-492 SKEQP
+492 SKEQS
-497 KEPLREPFK
+497 KEQLRELFK
-506 EQESTPLKEN
+506 EQELTPLKEN

-525 DNENKET
+525 DHENKET

>member
-1 MPSFVNPI
+1 MPSPINPI
-9 HTNANA
+9 HTNASANANA
-15 LNSGTKNEVKD
+15 LNSGAKNED

-37 FNKILNQKISKDKT
+37 FSKILNQKISKDKT

-66 AKEDAKELEKTPT
+66 AKALEKTPT

-87 LAKDQQAPTL
+87 PAKDQQAPTL
-97 KDLLN
+97 KDWLN

-108 SHEAQHETHEPTLK
+108 SHEAQHE
-122 DLLNHKKTTA
+122 N
-132 SHEAQ
+132 
-137 HETHEMHET
+137 HET

-151 NETLNKNEKKPNGV
+151 NETLNKNGKKPNE
-165 ASNAHQANLTNKNPL
+165 ALSNAHQINLTNKNPI
-180 TPTNHANNAIKN
+180 TPTNHANHAIKN
-192 PTAPTHNAKEPKTLK
+192 LTTPTHNAKDPKTLK
-207 DIHALS
+207 DIQTLS

-222 IQVGTPLEKKETPL
+222 IQATAPLEKKETPL
-236 NASDQLALKTTQTS
+236 NAGDQFALKTTQTP

-258 DSKNTANLSS
+258 DAKNTANLSS

-274 KKESHNKERTT
+274 KKESHNKEHAN
-285 PPSNEKKTPPL
+285 PPNNEKKTPPL
-296 REALQMNA
+296 KEALEMNA
-304 IKRDKTLSKKKPE
+304 IKRDKTLSKKKSE
-317 KTPTKTQTTAATPEN
+317 KTPTKTQTTAPSIAPEN

-350 PPNDNA
+350 PPPNDNI

-365 AKEVSENKE
+365 TKEASDNKE
-374 KTKESNNSAQSA
+374 KAKETSSSAQNA

-392 DKTSENKSAA
+392 DKTSENKSIA

-432 FPKEL
+432 FPREL
-437 GKVEVT
+437 GKVEVI

-497 KEPLREPFK
+497 KEQLRELFK
-506 EQESTPLKEN
+506 EQESSPLKEN

-525 DNENKET
+525 DHENQET

>member
-1 MPSFVNPI
+1 MPSPINPI

-15 LNSGTKNEVKD
+15 NASTLINSGAKNEVKD

-37 FNKILNQKISKDKT
+37 FSKILNQKISKDKST
-51 APKENPNALKATPKD
+51 PKENPNALKATPKD
-66 AKEDAKELEKTPT
+66 AKENAKELEKTPT

-108 SHEAQHETHEPTLK
+108 SHEAQHETHE
-122 DLLNHKKTTA
+122 
-132 SHEAQ
+132 
-137 HETHEMHET
+137 MHET

-151 NETLNKNEKKPNGV
+151 NETLNKNEKKPNEV
-165 ASNAHQANLTNKNPL
+165 TSNAHQANLTNKNPL
-180 TPTNHANNAIKN
+180 TPTNHANKN
-192 PTAPTHNAKEPKTLK
+192 PTAPTHNAKNPKTLK

-236 NASDQLALKTTQTS
+236 KTSDQLALKTTQTP
-250 INHTLAKN
+250 INHTLAK

-317 KTPTKTQTTAATPEN
+317 KTPTKNQTTAQAATPEN

-350 PPNDNA
+350 PPNNNA

-374 KTKESNNSAQSA
+374 KTKESTNSAQSA

-497 KEPLREPFK
+497 KEQLREPFK